1 MDFFIFCMYIFNVIN
16 KLVIKN
22 YLKLEHIDNDR
33 RANLCG
39 VLDKNIRQ
47 IEIFFDVEISNRG
60 NSFKIT
66 GDNENVASTS
76 NFIERMYDLSGSEEI
91 TPKQLHLYL
100 NNSGELLSHDYENE
114 TKHNIKLKK
123 IIIKPKSINQKK
135 FIDTINKNTITFGIG
150 AAGTGK
156 TFLAVASAVY
166 ALENGHVKKII
177 LVRPA
182 IEAGEKLGFLPGDL
196 AEKIDPYLQPLYD
209 SLYECLG
216 FDNVNKFL
224 EKNIIEIDPL
234 AYMRGRTLNDAF
246 IILDEAQNTTISQMQ
261 MFLTRIGYGSS
272 TVGTGDV
279 SQIDLPRESLS
290 GLKDCLEFI
299 LKIKDIE
306 AVNFVPKDVMR
317 HKIVTS
323 IITEY
328 GKRKKNKD

>member
-1 MDFFIFCMYIFNVIN
+1 MKSRQNNIN
-16 KLVIKN
+16 QHI
-22 YLKLEHIDNDR
+22 KLEPIDNDR
-33 RANLCG
+33 LANLCG
-39 VLDKNIRQ
+39 LLDKNIRQ
-47 IEIFFDVEISNRG
+47 IEVFFNVEISNRG

-76 NFIERMYDLSGSEEI
+76 NFIERMYDLSGNEEI

-100 NNSGELLSHDYENE
+100 NNSGELLAHGIENE

-123 IIIKPKSINQKK
+123 IIIKPKSTNQKK

-156 TFLAVASAVY
+156 TFLAVASAVH
-166 ALENGHVKKII
+166 ALEHGHVKKII

-216 FDNVNKFL
+216 FENVNKLL
-224 EKNIIEIDPL
+224 EKNVIEIAPL

-261 MFLTRIGYGSS
+261 MFLTRVIHSCNWRCKSNRSS
-272 TVGTGDV
+272 KRIIIWT
-279 SQIDLPRESLS
+279 QRLS
-290 GLKDCLEFI
+290 RIHF
-299 LKIKDIE
+299 
-306 AVNFVPKDVMR
+306 
-317 HKIVTS
+317 
-323 IITEY
+323 
-328 GKRKKNKD
+328 KN

>member
-1 MDFFIFCMYIFNVIN
+1 MKSRQNNIN
-16 KLVIKN
+16 QHI
-22 YLKLEHIDNDR
+22 KLEPIDNDR
-33 RANLCG
+33 LANLCG
-39 VLDKNIRQ
+39 LLDKNIRQ
-47 IEIFFDVEISNRG
+47 IEVFFDVEISNRG

-66 GDNENVASTS
+66 GDSEDVASTS
-76 NFIERMYDLSGSEEI
+76 NFIERMYDLSGNEEI

-123 IIIKPKSINQKK
+123 IIIKPKSINQKN

-166 ALENGHVKKII
+166 ALEQGHVKKII

-216 FDNVNKFL
+216 FDNVNKLL
-224 EKNIIEIDPL
+224 EKNIIEIAPL

-261 MFLTRIGYGSS
+261 MFLTRIGYGST
-272 TVGTGDV
+272 TVVTGDV
-279 SQIDLPRESLS
+279 SQIDLPRESSS

-299 LKIKDIE
+299 LKIKGID

>member
-1 MDFFIFCMYIFNVIN
+1 MKSPQKNIN
-16 KLVIKN
+16 QHI
-22 YLKLEHIDNDR
+22 KLEPIDNDR
-33 RANLCG
+33 LANLCG
-39 VLDKNIRQ
+39 LLDKNIRQ
-47 IEIFFDVEISNRG
+47 IENFFDVEISNRG

-76 NFIERMYDLSGSEEI
+76 NFIERMYDLSGNEEI

-135 FIDTINKNTITFGIG
+135 FIDMINKNTITFGIG

-216 FDNVNKFL
+216 FDNVNKLL
-224 EKNIIEIDPL
+224 EKNIIEIAPL
-234 AYMRGRTLNDAF
+234 AYMRGRSLNDAF

-272 TVGTGDV
+272 TVVTGDV
-279 SQIDLPRESLS
+279 SQIDLPRESSS

-299 LKIKDIE
+299 LKIKGID

-328 GKRKKNKD
+328 EKRKKNKD

>member
-1 MDFFIFCMYIFNVIN
+1 MKSNQNNIN
-16 KLVIKN
+16 QHI
-22 YLKLEHIDNDR
+22 KLEPIDNDR
-33 RANLCG
+33 LANLCG
-39 VLDKNIRQ
+39 LLDKNIRQ

-66 GDNENVASTS
+66 GDNEDVANTS
-76 NFIERMYDLSGSEEI
+76 NFIEKMYDLSETEEI

-100 NNSGELLSHDYENE
+100 NNSGELLSHNYEYE
-114 TKHNIKLKK
+114 IQHNFKLKK
-123 IIIKPKSINQKK
+123 LTIKPKSINQKK
-135 FIDTINKNTITFGIG
+135 FIDTINKNTITFGVG

-156 TFLAVASAVY
+156 TFLAVASAVH
-166 ALENGHVKKII
+166 ALEQGQVKKII

-216 FDNVNKFL
+216 FDNVNKLL
-224 EKNIIEIDPL
+224 EKNVIEIAPL

-246 IILDEAQNTTISQMQ
+246 IILDEAQNTTVSQMQ
-261 MFLTRIGYGSS
+261 MFLTRIGYGST
-272 TVGTGDV
+272 TVVTGDV
-279 SQIDLPRESLS
+279 SQIDLPRESSS

-299 LKIKDIE
+299 LNIKGID
-306 AVNFVPKDVMR
+306 AVNFSPKDVMR

-323 IITEY
+323 IISEY
-328 GKRKKNKD
+328 EKRKKNKN

>member
-1 MDFFIFCMYIFNVIN
+1 MKSPQKNIN
-16 KLVIKN
+16 QHI
-22 YLKLEHIDNDR
+22 KLEPIDNDR
-33 RANLCG
+33 LANLCG
-39 VLDKNIRQ
+39 LLDKNIRQ

-66 GDNENVASTS
+66 GDNEKVARTS
-76 NFIERMYDLSGSEEI
+76 NFIERMYDLSGNEEI

-114 TKHNIKLKK
+114 AKHNIKLKK

-216 FDNVNKFL
+216 FDNVNKLL
-224 EKNIIEIDPL
+224 EKNIIEIAPL

-272 TVGTGDV
+272 TVVTGDV
-279 SQIDLPRESLS
+279 SQIDLPRESSS

-299 LKIKDIE
+299 LKIKGID

-328 GKRKKNKD
+328 EKRKKNKD

>member
-1 MDFFIFCMYIFNVIN
+1 MRVN
-16 KLVIKN
+16 KKN
-22 YLKLEHIDNDR
+22 TNQHIKLEPIDNDR
-33 RANLCG
+33 LINLCG
-39 VLDKNIRQ
+39 LLDKNIRQ
-47 IEIFFDVEISNRG
+47 IESFFDVEISNRG

-66 GDNENVASTS
+66 GGNENVASTS
-76 NFIERMYDLSGSEEI
+76 NFIEKIYDLSEKEEI

-100 NNSGELLSHDYENE
+100 NNSGEFLSTNNE
-114 TKHNIKLKK
+114 SGKTDLNLKK
-123 IIIKPKSINQKK
+123 NTIKPKSNNQKK
-135 FIDTINKNTITFGIG
+135 FIETIKKNTITFGIG

-156 TFLAVASAVY
+156 TFLAVACAVD
-166 ALENGHVKKII
+166 ALEQGVVKKIV

-216 FDNVNKFL
+216 FDNVNKLL
-224 EKNIIEIDPL
+224 EKNIIEIAPL

-272 TVGTGDV
+272 TVVTGDV
-279 SQIDLPRESLS
+279 SQIDLPREAQS

-299 LKIKDIE
+299 LNIKGIDVVHFE
-306 AVNFVPKDVMR
+306 PKDVMR

-323 IITEY
+323 IINEY
-328 GKRKKNKD
+328 EKRKKNKN

>member
-1 MDFFIFCMYIFNVIN
+1 MKSRQNNFNQHI
-16 KLVIKN
+16 I
-22 YLKLEHIDNDR
+22 KLEPVDNDR
-33 RANLCG
+33 LANLCG
-39 VLDKNIRQ
+39 LLDKNIRQ

-135 FIDTINKNTITFGIG
+135 FIDMINKNTITFGIG

-216 FDNVNKFL
+216 FDTVNKLL
-224 EKNIIEIDPL
+224 EKNIIEIAPL

-272 TVGTGDV
+272 TVVTGDV
-279 SQIDLPRESLS
+279 SQIDLPRESSS

-299 LKIKDIE
+299 LKIKGID
-306 AVNFVPKDVMR
+306 AVNFEPKDVMR

>member
-1 MDFFIFCMYIFNVIN
+1 MKSRQNNFNQNI
-16 KLVIKN
+16 I
-22 YLKLEHIDNDR
+22 KLEPIDNDR
-33 RANLCG
+33 LANLCG
-39 VLDKNIRQ
+39 LLDKNIRQ

-76 NFIERMYDLSGSEEI
+76 NFIERMYDLSGNEEI

-216 FDNVNKFL
+216 FDNVNKLL
-224 EKNIIEIDPL
+224 EKNIIEIAPL

-272 TVGTGDV
+272 TVVTGDV
-279 SQIDLPRESLS
+279 SQIDLPRESSS

-299 LKIKDIE
+299 LKIKGID

>member
-1 MDFFIFCMYIFNVIN
+1 MRVN
-16 KLVIKN
+16 KKN
-22 YLKLEHIDNDR
+22 TNQHIKLEPIDNDR
-33 RANLCG
+33 LINLCG
-39 VLDKNIRQ
+39 LLDKNIRQ
-47 IEIFFDVEISNRG
+47 IESFFDVEISNRG

-66 GDNENVASTS
+66 GGNENVASTS
-76 NFIERMYDLSGSEEI
+76 NFIEKIYDLSEKEEI

-100 NNSGELLSHDYENE
+100 NNSGEFLSTNNE
-114 TKHNIKLKK
+114 SGKTDLNLKK
-123 IIIKPKSINQKK
+123 NTIKPKSNNQKK
-135 FIDTINKNTITFGIG
+135 FIETIKKNTITFGIG

-156 TFLAVASAVY
+156 TFLAVACAVD
-166 ALENGHVKKII
+166 ALEQGVVKKIV

-216 FDNVNKFL
+216 FENVNKLL
-224 EKNIIEIDPL
+224 EKNIIEIAPL

-272 TVGTGDV
+272 TVVTGDV
-279 SQIDLPRESLS
+279 SQIDLPREAQS

-299 LKIKDIE
+299 LSIKGID
-306 AVNFVPKDVMR
+306 AVHFEPKDVMR

-323 IITEY
+323 IINQYE
-328 GKRKKNKD
+328 KRKKNKN